1 MAKDYYKIL
10 GIEKSASQ
18 DEIKKAFRALA
29 HKTHPDKQGGDEAKF
44 KEINEAYQVLSDEKK
59 RTQYDQFGAGAF
71 DGSGGGGYG
80 GGGFSAGGGFGGGGY
95 NQGGFDFS
103 GFQQADFG
111 DLGDMFGD
119 FFGGGRS
126 HRTQSKKGSDIQV
139 DVQLSFKESVF
150 GVEKEIILTK
160 NNSCERCGGN
170 GAEPAKGTKKCSV
183 CDGHGIVIGI
193 QRTILGN
200 MQTKR
205 ACETCDGSGEIPNA
219 VCITCRGSGVEK
231 KRKTI
236 TVSIP
241 AGVENGNVLR
251 VRNEGEAIKGGVTGD
266 LFVRVGVKQ
275 DSRFEREGSTIFS
288 EKKIGFTQAAL
299 GDVVSVETVEGKV
312 DLTIPAGTQSGAQFR
327 LRGKGV
333 QTERGRGDQIV
344 VVNIV
349 TPHKLS
355 KEQKKMLE
363 ELKLNE

>member
-1 MAKDYYKIL
+1 MHKDYYKLL
-10 GIEKSASQ
+10 GIEKNAGP

-29 HKTHPDKQGGDEAKF
+29 HKHHPDKQGGDETKF
-44 KEINEAYQVLSDEKK
+44 KEINEAYQILSDEKK
-59 RTQYDQFGAGAF
+59 RAQYDQFGSSAF
-71 DGSGGGGYG
+71 DGSGGGYS
-80 GGGFSAGGGFGGGGY
+80 GGGFSG
-95 NQGGFDFS
+95 NGFDFS

-111 DLGDMFGD
+111 DLGDLFGD

-126 HRTQSKKGSDIQV
+126 HRSQSKKGSDIQV
-139 DVQLSFKESVF
+139 DVQLSFKESIF

-170 GAEPAKGTKKCSV
+170 GAEPGKGTKKCSV
-183 CDGHGIVIGI
+183 CDGNGVVIGV

-205 ACETCDGSGEIPNA
+205 TCETCNGSGEIPNV
-219 VCITCRGSGVEK
+219 VCSTCRGSGLDK
-231 KRKTI
+231 KKKII

-251 VRNEGEAIKGGVTGD
+251 VHAEGEAIKGGVTGD
-266 LFVRVGVKQ
+266 LYVRVGVKQ
-275 DSRFEREGSTIFS
+275 DSRFAREGSTIFS

-299 GDVVSVETVEGKV
+299 GDVVSIETVDGKV

-333 QTERGRGDQIV
+333 QDRGGRGDQIV
-344 VVNIV
+344 VVNVV

-363 ELKLNE
+363 ELKLKE